1 MGNISV
7 KTCKRGHSKRK
18 RGHTKRSHTKRKY
31 SKKGGLGSSPLNPN
45 PSPEQ
50 ATSSS
55 TRKRRNGKKEPSLH
69 KLLLIHNA
77 TVKFPRGPP
86 KKTRTSPP
94 LKRKTPV
101 KRNFVVTDTIEEE
114 EEEKPKRRLSL

>member
-1 MGNISV
+1 MGNTSV
-7 KTCKRGHSKRK
+7 KAHHHGDKACTRK
-18 RGHTKRSHTKRKY
+18 HAFRHRHTKRHFKR
-31 SKKGGLGSSPLNPN
+31 GGGSPLNPTYV
-45 PSPEQ
+45 SPIP

-55 TRKRRNGKKEPSLH
+55 TRKRHNGKKEPSLH
-69 KLLLIHNA
+69 KLLLIHKA

-101 KRNFVVTDTIEEE
+101 KRNFVVTDTITEEE
-114 EEEKPKRRLSL
+114 